1 MKMNKEWLKFTAGVI
16 GFVAVA
22 LLISYVIQSPAQAEL
37 DSIERN
43 PGNDK
48 VIEDTV
54 NEDTVTVDR
63 VTELGTAMKLWAI
76 GFGMEAEKNAVE
88 TKQAFLNDVDRL
100 QQSKFWQYQVDGW
113 AQGQQDLA
121 KTGEDIK
128 NLPSNIATG
137 IQEAPAKIEN
147 FINSTSSGIGNWF
160 MNEWDS
166 IVEYQKKSWQ
176 AE

>member
-1 MKMNKEWLKFTAGVI
+1 MNKEWLKFTAGVI

-22 LLISYVIQSPAQAEL
+22 VLIAIVVMLPTEAKAEL

-54 NEDTVTVDR
+54 NEDPVTVDPL
-63 VTELGTAMKLWAI
+63 TEFGSAIKLWAI
-76 GFGMEAEKNAVE
+76 GFGAGAEKNAIE
-88 TKQAFLNDVDRL
+88 TKQAFLNDVDRF
-100 QQSKFWQYQVDGW
+100 QQSNFWQYQVDGW
-113 AQGQQDLA
+113 TQGQQDLA

-147 FINSTSSGIGNWF
+147 FINSTSSGIGNWAK
-160 MNEWDS
+160 NEWDS
-166 IVEYQKKSWQ
+166 IVEYQKRSWQ

>member
-1 MKMNKEWLKFTAGVI
+1 MNKEWLKFTAGVI

-22 LLISYVIQSPAQAEL
+22 LLISYVIQSPAQAEI
-37 DSIERN
+37 DSDARN
-43 PGNDK
+43 PGLDK
-48 VIEDTV
+48 
-54 NEDTVTVDR
+54 R
-63 VTELGTAMKLWAI
+63 VSELGTAMKGWAVA
-76 GFGMEAEKNAVE
+76 FGASIEKNASE
-88 TKQAFLNDVDRL
+88 SKTAFLNDVDKVKN
-100 QQSKFWQYQVDGW
+100 SKFVQDTIEYQKKGW

>member
-1 MKMNKEWLKFTAGVI
+1 MNKEWLKFTAGVI

-54 NEDTVTVDR
+54 NEDTVIGDR

-76 GFGMEAEKNAVE
+76 GFGAGAEKNAVE
-88 TKQAFLNDVDRL
+88 TKQAFLNDVDRF

-113 AQGQQDLA
+113 TQGQQDLA
-121 KTGEDIK
+121 NTGESIK
-128 NLPSNIATG
+128 QLPQTLARVPGDIATG
-137 IQEAPAKIEN
+137 LGDFVRAVTGVKNA
-147 FINSTSSGIGNWF
+147 
-160 MNEWDS
+160 NE
-166 IVEYQKKSWQ
+166 EK
-176 AE
+176 

>member
-1 MKMNKEWLKFTAGVI
+1 MNKEWLKFTAGVI

-54 NEDTVTVDR
+54 NEDPVTVDR

-76 GFGMEAEKNAVE
+76 GFGAEAEQSAVSPSRH
-88 TKQAFLNDVDRL
+88 FLMTWIDSNN
-100 QQSKFWQYQVDGW
+100 QNFGS
-113 AQGQQDLA
+113 
-121 KTGEDIK
+121 IK
-128 NLPSNIATG
+128 
-137 IQEAPAKIEN
+137 
-147 FINSTSSGIGNWF
+147 
-160 MNEWDS
+160 S
-166 IVEYQKKSWQ
+166 IVGLRANRIWPTRERALNNCLKL
-176 AE
+176 

>member
-1 MKMNKEWLKFTAGVI
+1 MNRGWLKFTAGVI

-22 LLISYVIQSPAQAEL
+22 VLIAIVVMLPTEAKAEL

-54 NEDTVTVDR
+54 NEDPVTVDR

-76 GFGMEAEKNAVE
+76 GFGAEAEQSAVE
-88 TKQAFLNDVDRL
+88 SKQAFLNDVDRL

-121 KTGEDIK
+121 NTGESIK
-128 NLPSNIATG
+128 QLPQTLAKVPGDIATG
-137 IQEAPAKIEN
+137 LVDFVRAVTGVKNA
-147 FINSTSSGIGNWF
+147 
-160 MNEWDS
+160 NE
-166 IVEYQKKSWQ
+166 EK
-176 AE
+176 

>member
-76 GFGMEAEKNAVE
+76 GFGMEAERRMLLKPSRH
-88 TKQAFLNDVDRL
+88 FLMMWIDCNN
-100 QQSKFWQYQVDGW
+100 Q
-113 AQGQQDLA
+113 
-121 KTGEDIK
+121 
-128 NLPSNIATG
+128 
-137 IQEAPAKIEN
+137 N
-147 FINSTSSGIGNWF
+147 FG
-160 MNEWDS
+160 S
-166 IVEYQKKSWQ
+166 IRSMVGLRANRIWPTRERALNNCLKL
-176 AE
+176 

>member
-1 MKMNKEWLKFTAGVI
+1 MLT
-16 GFVAVA
+16 VAAMFA
-22 LLISYVIQSPAQAEL
+22 LLLPENSKADI
-37 DSIERN
+37 DSDARN
-43 PGNDK
+43 PGMDK
-48 VIEDTV
+48 QESVVEQKIIK
-54 NEDTVTVDR
+54 
-63 VTELGTAMKLWAI
+63 LGTAMKGWAV
-76 GFGMEAEKNAVE
+76 GFGADVEKSAIE
-88 TKQAFLNDVDRL
+88 TKQAFLNDVDRF

-113 AQGQQDLA
+113 TQGQQDLA